1 MEVWLRL
8 PQVAQELGIADSR
21 ARRWAQAFAD
31 LLPCRGS
38 GSARRYAPQVRE
50 ILAQA
55 QGLFERGLT
64 TEEVGKFLRQRY
76 PATVDVVPVSDE
88 QAEETPAVQVIL
100 TELVA
105 MRRALS
111 EQAAAI
117 EEADR
122 HHEEALRHLCEQQE
136 AQMDELRQ
144 WLEARLP
151 PAEARRAGIVA
162 RVRTMLRR
170 DKKRNASEEDGAR

>member
-1 MEVWLRL
+1 MDEWLTL
-8 PQVAQELGIADSR
+8 PQVAQELGIANST

-50 ILAQA
+50 VLAQA

-64 TEEVGKFLRQRY
+64 TEEVGKSLRQRY
-76 PATVDVVPVSDE
+76 PVTVDVVPVSDE
-88 QAEETPAVQVIL
+88 RAEETPAVQVIL

-105 MRRALS
+105 MRQALS

-117 EEADR
+117 EAADR
-122 HHEEALRHLCEQQE
+122 RHAEAMGRMIERQEQQM
-136 AQMDELRQ
+136 QELRV

-151 PAEARRAGIVA
+151 PTEAKRSGLVA
-162 RVRTMLRR
+162 RVRAMLKK
-170 DKKRNASEEDGAR
+170 DKEKR